1 MRRSMC
7 RNLDLGATGHGC
19 TSVIGVEATQGTVF
33 ANNKPVARQFDPALP
48 HVIRK
53 GLLCVGHR
61 AQINAGSRS
70 VFCRNIPVARI
81 GDSFDRGRMIR
92 GSANVFAGG

>member
-1 MRRSMC
+1 MSRSMC

-53 GLLCVGHR
+53 GLLCVGHS
-61 AQINAGSRS
+61 AQINRGSRS

-81 GDSFDRGRMIR
+81 GDSFDRGRMIT
-92 GSANVFAGG
+92 GSVNVFAGG

>member
-1 MRRSMC
+1 MSRSMC

-61 AQINAGSRS
+61 AQINRGSRS

-81 GDSFDRGRMIR
+81 GDSFDRGRMIT
-92 GSANVFAGG
+92 GSVNVFAGG

>member
-1 MRRSMC
+1 MSRSMC

-61 AQINAGSRS
+61 AQINRGSRA

-81 GDSFDRGRMIR
+81 GDSFDRGRMIT
-92 GSANVFAGG
+92 GSVNVFAGG

>member
-1 MRRSMC
+1 MSRSMC
-7 RNLDLGATGHGC
+7 RDFDLGATGHGC
-19 TSVIGVEATQGTVF
+19 TSVIGVRATQGTVF
-33 ANNKPVARQFDPALP
+33 ANNIPVARQFDPALP
-48 HVIRK
+48 HVIRR

-61 AQINAGSRS
+61 AQINRGSRS

>member
-1 MRRSMC
+1 MSRSMC

-33 ANNKPVARQFDPALP
+33 ANSKPVARQFDPALP

-61 AQINAGSRS
+61 AQINRGSRS

-81 GDSFDRGRMIR
+81 GDSFDRGRMIT
-92 GSANVFAGG
+92 GSVNVFAGG

>member
-1 MRRSMC
+1 MC

-61 AQINAGSRS
+61 AQINRGSRS

-81 GDSFDRGRMIR
+81 GDSFDRGRMIT
-92 GSANVFAGG
+92 GSVNVFAGG